1 MSENSER
8 NFFEEF
14 AKWYLIWNI
23 IILIGKVIM
32 FIFKVFI
39 VAIQQLVYLI
49 CIGIAKISPILK
61 EKFEIIRNNY
71 NTNYKFQLEE
81 KLQELKTDFSNIKN
95 RCKNSFS
102 EFKVKIQNRKNME
115 LSKISTAKT
124 TLSIKKLK
132 YNIIEFIYKNELQ
145 IIVIAIILI
154 IILIILCWMF
164 SNFSY

>member
-14 AKWYLIWNI
+14 AKWFLIWNI
-23 IILIGKVIM
+23 IILIGKIIM

-39 VAIQQLVYLI
+39 VAIQQLIYLI
-49 CIGIAKISPILK
+49 CIGITKISPILK
-61 EKFEIIRNNY
+61 EKFEKMRNNY

-81 KLQELKTDFSNIKN
+81 RLQEIKTDFSNIKN
-95 RCKNSFS
+95 NCKNSLS
-102 EFKVKIQNRKNME
+102 RIKLKIQNRKNIE
-115 LSKISTAKT
+115 LSKISNTKA

-132 YNIIEFIYKNELQ
+132 YNIIGFLYKKELQ
-145 IIVIAIILI
+145 IIIIAIILI
-154 IILIILCWMF
+154 IILIILCWIF